1 MKKVAIT
8 LDESTS
14 QWVRR
19 AAAERGV
26 SVSRYVADLLRD
38 EMQHETAYEVA
49 MQRFFELQPQ
59 PLKRKGAR
67 YPRRDELYDRPGVR

>member
-1 MKKVAIT
+1 MKNVTIT
-8 LDESTS
+8 LDESTA

-38 EMQHETAYEVA
+38 EMKHAAAYELA
-49 MQRFFELQPQ
+49 MKRFFALEPR
-59 PLKRKGAR
+59 PLKRKGTR
-67 YPRRDELYDRPGVR
+67 YPRREELYDRPGVR